1 MEVAKGIHRLTD
13 DIANFYLVEENGK
26 LVLVDAGTPKDW
38 EVFTAAVARLD
49 HRIDELDAI
58 LLTHAHADHTG
69 FAEQARTTAEARVW
83 IHQADEH
90 AVTTGDVGGRDGHLL
105 SYLFRPQLYRTAVS
119 LMRRGASKIIPV
131 HEVSTFQDGEVLD
144 VPGKPRVIHA
154 PGHTEGSSAL
164 LMEGRGAIFTGDV
177 IATWNPLTG
186 RPGPQI
192 MPAAMN
198 HDSEQVMRSL
208 GALDGITADVVLPGH
223 GEPWTDGLG
232 EALRLA
238 RDAGPS

>member
-1 MEVAKGIHRLTD
+1 MEVANGIHRLTD
-13 DIANFYLVEENGK
+13 DIANFYLIEEDGK

-105 SYLFRPQLYRTAVS
+105 SYLLRPQLYRTGVS
-119 LMRRGASKIIPV
+119 LLRRGASKIIPV

-164 LMEGRGAIFTGDV
+164 LMEGRGAVFTGDV

-198 HDSEQVMRSL
+198 HDSEQAMRSL
-208 GALDGITADVVLPGH
+208 GALDGITAEVVLPGH